1 MRNKKI
7 FYSINKYLLDRFV
20 SLAILIMV
28 LPIFI
33 FISFLI
39 IIKMG
44 KPVFFIQKRVG
55 YKGKYIK
62 IIKFRTM
69 NNKKNSKG
77 ELLEDNM
84 RLTVLGR
91 FLRKTSIDEIPS
103 FINVLKGDMSLVGPR
118 PLQYKLEI
126 YNDYQVKRF
135 DCHPGITGWAQING
149 RNSISWDEK
158 FDLDIWYLRNRSFIL
173 DLKILFT
180 TAWKVFLRRDIN
192 SDEFNTMP
200 DLRKNK

>member
-200 DLRKNK
+200 DLRKK